1 MPENRIE
8 ANVEK
13 RTEKSRL
20 SDLTEPE
27 ITEARGGA
35 RSGQG
40 LIAHELTHATQS
52 GDKPKAT
59 SIGKSVDRKS

>member
-1 MPENRIE
+1 MPENRTE
-8 ANVEK
+8 ADVEK
-13 RTEKSRL
+13 QAERNQP
-20 SDLTEPE
+20 SDLTEDQLK
-27 ITEARGGA
+27 EARGGD

-59 SIGKSVDRKS
+59 SIGKSVTRKS